1 MNPLVEEMLTAKSRQ
16 DLEIA
21 MLEELLTGDVKCE
34 NRHQSLEN
42 AYCSGGVT
50 HLVSYSCEPRTFK
63 ICDAAAHYTQR
74 CRSNPMST
82 CRDCGLSCAECWTIT
97 PI

>member
-34 NRHQSLEN
+34 SLTHDN
-42 AYCSGGVT
+42 GRVKCTGDVAY
-50 HLVSYSCEPRTFK
+50 LLK
-63 ICDAAAHYTQR
+63 
-74 CRSNPMST
+74 T
-82 CRDCGLSCAECWTIT
+82 CRATIKVRTGMGELALYYINNPVVTVHLICHRRISECWTIT

>member
-1 MNPLVEEMLTAKSRQ
+1 MNPLVSEMLTAKNRQ

-34 NRHQSLEN
+34 SRHQNPEN
-42 AYCSGGVT
+42 AYCSGGAT
-50 HLVSYSCEPRTFK
+50 HMISYSCEPGRDK
-63 ICDAAAHYTQR
+63 ICDAAAHYSQR
-74 CRSNPMST
+74 CRSDSSNV
-82 CRDCGLSCAECWTIT
+82 CEDCDLPCSECWTIT

>member
-1 MNPLVEEMLTAKSRQ
+1 MNPLVEEMLIAKSRQ

-34 NRHQSLEN
+34 SRTHNYGRAKCTGDV
-42 AYCSGGVT
+42 AY
-50 HLVSYSCEPRTFK
+50 LLRSCDVALKVCTGMGYHVLHEMDWDAPCDYCDRRT
-63 ICDAAAHYTQR
+63 
-74 CRSNPMST
+74 S
-82 CRDCGLSCAECWTIT
+82 ECWTIT

>member
-34 NRHQSLEN
+34 SRTHNNGRAKCTGDV
-42 AYCSGGVT
+42 AYLLRTCEHALKVCTGMGSHVLYEMNWDAPCRYCMRPCS
-50 HLVSYSCEPRTFK
+50 
-63 ICDAAAHYTQR
+63 
-74 CRSNPMST
+74 
-82 CRDCGLSCAECWTIT
+82 ECWTIT